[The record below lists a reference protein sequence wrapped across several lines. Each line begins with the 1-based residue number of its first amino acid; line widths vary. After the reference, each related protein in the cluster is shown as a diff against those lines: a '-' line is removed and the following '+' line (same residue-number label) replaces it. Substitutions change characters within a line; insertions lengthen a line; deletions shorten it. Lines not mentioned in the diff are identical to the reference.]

1 MPRIK
6 RERSEE
12 PDAPSRR
19 VRGRNRVGGDLASLL
34 KLHALTPRGIPDGTG
49 RSAEISSVIV
59 EAANWVYPAPSKLA
73 DVAWS
78 PSQAPASQENTHAP
92 ISLDVESE
100 RVSLAPLTGVT
111 LATYSDGSVRVLR
124 VPEVPAPSH
133 VEADEALC
141 DIVVV
146 DTVAREVLAQA
157 PVHDT
162 LVTAVSW
169 QRLPPVNTDGVPDVQ
184 AQPTTL
190 LSVGLDGTE
199 VVSDTAA
206 MFSPYRLAHTREP
219 RYAAAWAPY
228 GGLWVVDFG
237 DSHFGSVSLRT
248 HDAGQHHAL
257 GFHHGRILAIA
268 TSDVHPFVATGASDG
283 SVKLTNL
290 LAAGKRKAE
299 DGSRVMHKLFRLQR
313 QADGTYKMRHAFFP
327 EGVWPQHASK
337 HAPPSWD
344 TWDPS
349 VAVTAVAFGP
359 APGQALSLA
368 SGTAVG
374 LVRIES
380 L

>member
-6 RERSEE
+6 REGSEE
-12 PDAPSRR
+12 LDTQSKR

-34 KLHALTPRGIPDGTG
+34 KLHALTPRAVPDNTG
-49 RSAEISSVIV
+49 RSTEVGSVIV
-59 EAANWVYPAPSKLA
+59 EAANWVYPASSKLA

-78 PSQAPASQENTHAP
+78 PSQAPAALEKSDMGPSVPLSSSTKAP
-92 ISLDVESE
+92 IPLNVESE

-111 LATYSDGSVRVLR
+111 LG
-124 VPEVPAPSH
+124 
-133 VEADEALC
+133 

-146 DTVAREVLAQA
+146 DMAAREVLVQA

-206 MFSPYRLAHTREP
+206 MFSPYKLAHTREP

-228 GGLWVVDFG
+228 GGLWVVDLG

-257 GFHHGRILAIA
+257 GFHHGRILVRVRLTQAIA
-268 TSDVHPFVATGASDG
+268 TSDAHPFVATGASDG

-313 QADGTYKMRHAFFP
+313 EADGAYTMRHAFFP

-374 LVRIES
+374 LVRIEC

>member
-1 MPRIK
+1 MYRCQGPQRTALHGAAIAWQLGVQ
-6 RERSEE
+6 
-12 PDAPSRR
+12 P
-19 VRGRNRVGGDLASLL
+19 VRCGASDL
-34 KLHALTPRGIPDGTG
+34 G
-49 RSAEISSVIV
+49 
-59 EAANWVYPAPSKLA
+59 
-73 DVAWS
+73 
-78 PSQAPASQENTHAP
+78 
-92 ISLDVESE
+92 
-100 RVSLAPLTGVT
+100 
-111 LATYSDGSVRVLR
+111 
-124 VPEVPAPSH
+124 
-133 VEADEALC
+133 

-146 DTVAREVLAQA
+146 DMAAREVLVQA

-206 MFSPYRLAHTREP
+206 MFSPYKLAHTREP

-228 GGLWVVDFG
+228 GGLWVVDLG

-257 GFHHGRILAIA
+257 GFHHGRILVRVRLTQAIA
-268 TSDVHPFVATGASDG
+268 TSDAHPFVATGASDG

-313 QADGTYKMRHAFFP
+313 EADGAYTMRHAFFP

-374 LVRIES
+374 LVRIEC